1 MAYSL
6 GALSFDDLAGDP
18 VFPADRREV
27 EHSIGRDG
35 VAVFAT
41 GRRGEP
47 FTMQSIYAFATFA
60 AAMAACNTY
69 ANAFGLTP
77 VNMIIG
83 AVDFSGTMGFVV
95 LEVKTQIE
103 SNVIFQS
110 SSRGTI
116 APAFIV
122 RAEWR
127 LQGVE

>member
-1 MAYSL
+1 MAFYL
-6 GALSFDDLAGDP
+6 GALEFDDLAGDP
-18 VFPADRREV
+18 VFPSDRREV

-47 FTMQSIYAFATFA
+47 FTMQSVYAFSTFSL
-60 AAMAACNTY
+60 AMAACNTY

-77 VNMIIG
+77 VNMVLG
-83 AVDFSGTMGFVV
+83 AVDFTGTMQFVV
-95 LEVKTQIE
+95 LDVKTQIE
-103 SNVIFQS
+103 PVVLFQS
-110 SSRGTI
+110 AARGVVS
-116 APAFIV
+116 PAYLV